1 MVNLMASGRE
11 DEAGKKRRLA
21 EFKIELQKKIE
32 EAEADLGNLKILLGF
47 VNEILL
53 EKGFK
58 RAEIPRFKQAKKR
71 ADAPVEADETVV
83 PLKTSSGELLA
94 ILSVGQ
100 DSIRVKMA
108 DDKVFDVKTPPFRQF
123 LVDRVL
129 EKMVEKDSEAL
140 GKDAVPLDERFSYDL
155 VLDGDV
161 VREILVKHATVER
174 VRELKSSIRWTL
186 EKMHEKAKG

>member
-1 MVNLMASGRE
+1 MASGQE
-11 DEAGKKRRLA
+11 DETGKKRRLA
-21 EFKIELQKKIE
+21 EFKIVLQKRIE
-32 EAEADLGNLKILLGF
+32 EAEADLENQKILLGF

-58 RAEIPRFKQAKKR
+58 RAEIPRSKQAKKS
-71 ADAPVEADETVV
+71 AVAIVEADETAV

-94 ILSVGQ
+94 VLNVGQ

-108 DDKVFDVKTPPFRQF
+108 RDKVFDVKTPPFRQF
-123 LVDRVL
+123 LIDRVL
-129 EKMVEKDSEAL
+129 DKMVEKDCEAA

-161 VREILVKHATVER
+161 VREIVVKHATSER

-186 EKMHEKAKG
+186 EKMYEKAKT